1 MQDRSFG
8 RPISRKDL
16 NNKPLHL
23 RQLHRQRAS
32 TSPLTK
38 PTVGVDFVSKTIN
51 VENKSL
57 RMQLWDTAGQER
69 FHSLIPSY
77 IKDSSAAIIV
87 FDITSNTTTTYRR
100 QFLQQPQ
107 QMDRQRQRSQRRRGT
122 YHDLR

>member
-1 MQDRSFG
+1 MQ
-8 RPISRKDL
+8 
-16 NNKPLHL
+16 
-23 RQLHRQRAS
+23 
-32 TSPLTK
+32 

-87 FDITSNTTTTYRR
+87 FDITSTPSHMQTPIPSETSISGSTTFAKSVERK
-100 QFLQQPQ
+100 P
-107 QMDRQRQRSQRRRGT
+107 SS
-122 YHDLR
+122 

>member
-1 MQDRSFG
+1 
-8 RPISRKDL
+8 
-16 NNKPLHL
+16 
-23 RQLHRQRAS
+23 
-32 TSPLTK
+32 
-38 PTVGVDFVSKTIN
+38 VGVDFVSKTIN

-87 FDITSNTTTTYRR
+87 FDITSNTTPTYRR

-107 QMDRQRQRSQRRRGT
+107 QMDRQRQGSERRRGAH
-122 YHDLR
+122 HDLRQ

>member
-1 MQDRSFG
+1 MQDRLAG
-8 RPISRKDL
+8 RPVSRQDL
-16 NNKPLHL
+16 HNKPLHL
-23 RQLHRQRAS
+23 RQLHWQ
-32 TSPLTK
+32 LTGTCPFIQ

-87 FDITSNTTTTYRR
+87 FDITSTPPCIQTPILSET
-100 QFLQQPQ
+100 
-107 QMDRQRQRSQRRRGT
+107 SISG
-122 YHDLR
+122 